1 MTVRRTLPHLAA
13 DRRHSRVDTV
23 ATSVRDYFEAARPS
37 GVVAAYLFGSHARG
51 TAHRESDVDVAVLL
65 DYEALSER
73 GARAREALR
82 LCTELV
88 AVTHSN
94 QVDVVVLNDAPP
106 ELAAGVVSRGRR
118 LYCTDEAADHAF
130 VRTAL
135 LRHADVRPFLER
147 TRRVKLRALTR

>member
-1 MTVRRTLPHLAA
+1 MEM
-13 DRRHSRVDTV
+13 V
-23 ATSVRDYFEAARPS
+23 ATRVREYFEAARPA
-37 GVVAAYLFGSHARG
+37 GVASAYLFGSHARG

-65 DYEALSER
+65 DYEVFSAR

-135 LRHADVRPFLER
+135 LRHADIRPFLDR
-147 TRRVKLRALTR
+147 TRRVKLRALAR

>member
-1 MTVRRTLPHLAA
+1 ME
-13 DRRHSRVDTV
+13 TV
-23 ATSVRDYFEAARPS
+23 AARVGGYFEAARPT

-51 TAHRESDVDVAVLL
+51 TAHRESDVDVAVLM
-65 DYEALSER
+65 DYEVFSER

-88 AVTHSN
+88 AATHSN
-94 QVDVVVLNDAPP
+94 RVDVVVLNDAPP
-106 ELAAGVVSRGRR
+106 ELAAGVVSRGRP

-135 LRHADVRPFLER
+135 LRHADIRPFLDR
-147 TRRVKLRALTR
+147 TRRVKLRALAR

>member
-1 MTVRRTLPHLAA
+1 MVLDSHGGDAVSA
-13 DRRHSRVDTV
+13 NV
-23 ATSVRDYFEAARPS
+23 ATAAASYFAGARPA
-37 GVVAAYLFGSHARG
+37 GVVSAYLFGSHARG

-65 DYEALSER
+65 DYEVLSER

-82 LCTELV
+82 LCKELI

-118 LYCTDEAADHAF
+118 LYCTDEAVDHAF

-135 LRHADVRPFLER
+135 LRHADIRPFLDR
-147 TRRVKLRALTR
+147 TRRVKLRALAR